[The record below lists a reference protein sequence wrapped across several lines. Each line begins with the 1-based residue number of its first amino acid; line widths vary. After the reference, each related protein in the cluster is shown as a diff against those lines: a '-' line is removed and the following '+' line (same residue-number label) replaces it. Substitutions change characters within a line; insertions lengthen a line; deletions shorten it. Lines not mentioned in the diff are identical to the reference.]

1 MEHRTCSK
9 CGLTKLAEEFSRLGK
24 GRHSHCKACR
34 LKDERLRLRKRG
46 GSPDRRDYGQ
56 AYYRANAEAVKERT
70 RARRARNPL
79 KYAAQKAIT
88 AGLKAGRILREP
100 CLFCDATRVEAH
112 HHDYTLPLEV
122 TWLCR
127 KHHGLVHREVDE
139 PG

>member
-9 CGLTKLAEEFSRLGK
+9 CGLTKSANEFSRLGE

-46 GSPDRRDYGQ
+46 GSPDRREYSRTH
-56 AYYRANAEAVKERT
+56 YHANSEAAKART
-70 RARRARNPL
+70 RETRTRHPL

-88 AGLKAGRILREP
+88 AGLKAGRIVREP
-100 CLFCDATRVEAH
+100 CLFCDAVKVEAH
-112 HHDYTLPLEV
+112 HHDYSQPLAV

-127 KHHGLVHREVDE
+127 RHHKLVHREVDE
-139 PG
+139 P